1 MPMKKANWGHWADPP
16 KKHAPKEYR
25 EILETEV
32 LVIGAGIAGMSCA
45 YRAAQCGAKVTVM
58 EKLSKYTAR
67 GFNIGVVNSSVLES
81 FGIHNDPDAFVRE
94 WIKRCGNR
102 CDERLVRLFA
112 QRSPEAMEWL
122 LELVTR
128 PEYDVRC
135 AISGSRYMGET
146 YQEIYGAHLLLNGP
160 VSRQGGAPG
169 VSEALEC
176 MYQEMQKMDV
186 RFLFSTPMEQLIK
199 EGGRVTGA
207 AAVRADGTLIAV
219 KASRAVVLATG
230 GIGGNDEMC
239 EDLSPMANR
248 PPKKVSVPKGSDNG
262 DGHRAALW
270 AGAAFEDTPFP
281 TMIHPQLFPHCNYCF
296 LFIRP
301 DGKRFMNEDTYLQA
315 KSLKIIQ
322 QGYEYIWSVFDSGWP
337 EKIPA
342 TFPYGGGIFWGQEMP
357 LGMEQF
363 SVEREQAV
371 IDRGLK
377 SGSTVMADTPEALAD
392 QMGVDREAFAA
403 TLDHY
408 NEMCRNGHDDDFGK
422 RPELLIPVDKP
433 PYIAR
438 KVGAALLA
446 VVGGV
451 TVDPD
456 MRVLDEEK
464 EPIPGLYAIG
474 NVAGGRY
481 GVDYPMIL
489 PGNSIGSGMT
499 FGYLLGTAL
508 GRFEESE
515 SVR

>member
-1 MPMKKANWGHWADPP
+1 MNMDKSKWGRWTEPP
-16 KKHAPKEYR
+16 KTHEPDEYS
-25 EILETEV
+25 EIIETEI
-32 LVIGAGIAGMSCA
+32 LVIGAGVAGMSCA

-58 EKLSKYTAR
+58 EKLSRYTAR
-67 GFNIGVVNSSVLES
+67 GFNIGVVNSSLLEKH
-81 FGIHNDPDAFVRE
+81 GVHNDPDAFVRE

-112 QRSPEAMEWL
+112 YRSPEFMEWL

-128 PEYDVRC
+128 PEYNVRT

-146 YQEIYGAHLLLNGP
+146 YQEIYGAHLFLDGP
-160 VSRQGGAPG
+160 SARQGRPTG
-169 VSEALEC
+169 VPEVLEC
-176 MYQEMQKMDV
+176 MYQEMQKLGV
-186 RFLFSTPMEQLIK
+186 RFLFDTPMEQLIK
-199 EGGRVTGA
+199 ENGRITGA
-207 AAVRADGTLIAV
+207 AAVRQDGSLVAV
-219 KASRAVVLATG
+219 KASRGVVLATG

-239 EDLSPMANR
+239 ADLSPLANR
-248 PPKKVSVPKGSDNG
+248 TSAKVSVPKGSDTG

-270 AGAAFEDTPFP
+270 AGAAFEETPFP
-281 TMIHPQLFPHCNYCF
+281 TMIHPQLYFHCSYCF
-296 LFIRP
+296 LFVRS

-315 KSLKIIQ
+315 KSLNIIQ
-322 QGYEYIWSVFDSGWP
+322 QGEKYIWSVFDSDWP

-342 TFPYGGGIFWGQEMP
+342 TLPYGGGIFWGQEMP

-363 SVEREQAV
+363 SVEKEQGV

-377 SGSTVMADTPEALAD
+377 SGSTVSADTPEELAD
-392 QMGVDREAFAA
+392 KMGVDREGFVA
-403 TLDHY
+403 TLTRY
-408 NEMCRNGHDDDFGK
+408 NEMCRNGHDDEFGK

-438 KVGAALLA
+438 KIGPALLA

-456 MRVLDEEK
+456 MRVLNEDK
-464 EPIPGLYAIG
+464 EPIHGLFAIG

-508 GRFEESE
+508 GSE
-515 SVR
+515 T

>member
-1 MPMKKANWGHWADPP
+1 MRKETWGSWADPP
-16 KKHAPKEYR
+16 RAHLPEEYS
-25 EILETEV
+25 EIQETEV
-32 LVIGAGIAGMSCA
+32 LVIGAGVAGMSCA
-45 YRAAQCGAKVTVM
+45 YRAAQSGAKVTVM
-58 EKLSKYTAR
+58 EKLGKYTAR
-67 GFNIGVVNSSVLES
+67 GFNVGAVNSSVLES

-112 QRSPEAMEWL
+112 FRSPEAMEWV
-122 LELVTR
+122 LELVSR
-128 PEYDVRC
+128 PEYGVRT

-146 YQEIYGAHLLLNGP
+146 YQEIYGAHLFLNGP
-160 VSRQGGAPG
+160 VSRAGGMPG
-169 VSEALEC
+169 VSEMLEC
-176 MYQEMQKMDV
+176 MFQEMQKLDV
-186 RFLFSTPMEQLIK
+186 RFLFNTPMEQLIK
-199 EGGRVTGA
+199 EDGRVAGA
-207 AAVRADGTLIAV
+207 AAVREDGSLIAV
-219 KASRAVVLATG
+219 KASRGVVLATG
-230 GIGGNDEMC
+230 GISGNDEMC
-239 EDLSPMANR
+239 ADLSPLANR
-248 PPKKVSVPKGSDNG
+248 TSAKVSVPKGSDNG

-296 LFIRP
+296 LFVRP
-301 DGKRFMNEDTYLQA
+301 DGQRFMNEDTYLQA

-322 QGYEYIWSVFDSGWP
+322 QGVRYVWSVFDSDWP
-337 EKIPA
+337 EKVPA
-342 TFPYGGGIFWGQEMP
+342 TLPYGGGIFWGQEMP

-371 IDRGLK
+371 IDRGVR
-377 SGSTVMADTPEALAD
+377 SGSTVVADTPEELAEK
-392 QMGVDREAFAA
+392 MGVDKEAFAA
-403 TLDHY
+403 TLARY
-408 NEMCRNGHDDDFGK
+408 NEMCRKGHDDDYGK

-438 KVGAALLA
+438 KVGPALLA

-456 MRVLDEEK
+456 MRVLDDEK
-464 EPIPGLYAIG
+464 NPIPGLYAIG

-508 GRFEESE
+508 GNGAED
-515 SVR
+515 